1 MDVSA
6 PADTRAMAIVHT
18 ALRRDLERARETLSR
33 HPAPADRQ
41 RRAIARHVLWL
52 MDFLHH
58 HHTGEDEGLWPLVLE
73 RAPSVAPLLDS
84 FEADHARIATAMQSL
99 IDAAL
104 AYTESESEDAR
115 AELVGALNALG
126 EVLYP
131 HLDREVAEGMPVV
144 SAAITEREW
153 QQWDQAY
160 NIKGKSP
167 LELGLEGHFLLDGL
181 DPEGRDVVVNLVPP
195 IPRFVLL
202 HGFGWLYRRQSRQ
215 RWGIRAGGRQVG
227 APA

>member
-1 MDVSA
+1 MGTNA
-6 PADTRAMAIVHT
+6 PADTRIMGIVHT
-18 ALRRDLERARETLSR
+18 ALRRDLERAREALSTD
-33 HPAPADRQ
+33 PAPAGRQ
-41 RRAIARHVLWL
+41 RQAIARHVLWL
-52 MDFLHH
+52 MDFLHQ
-58 HHTGEDEGLWPLVLE
+58 HHTGEDQGLWPLVLE
-73 RAPSVAPLLDS
+73 RAPAAAPLLDS
-84 FEADHARIATAMQSL
+84 LEADHARIAPAAESL
-99 IDAAL
+99 TDAAR
-104 AYTESESEDAR
+104 AYSPTASDDAR
-115 AELVGALNALG
+115 TELAAALDALG

-153 QQWDQAY
+153 RQWDETY

-202 HGFGWLYRRQSRQ
+202 HAFGWLYRRQSRQ
-215 RWGIRAGGRQVG
+215 RWGTRAGGRPVG